1 MQKELYEIL
10 SEAKS
15 KNEAKKIINNNIDE
29 LDNLLS
35 EEMSNIEYSYKIDYG
50 KHYFPEKIHNGV
62 VYNEG
67 MYDSL
72 LVTLG
77 KGEGDNWWCVLFPP
91 LCLIEG
97 EESSDVEYKSIVSE
111 ILQKYLS

>member
-1 MQKELYEIL
+1 
-10 SEAKS
+10 
-15 KNEAKKIINNNIDE
+15 
-29 LDNLLS
+29 
-35 EEMSNIEYSYKIDYG
+35 MSNIEYSYKIDYG
-50 KHYFPEKIHNGV
+50 KHYIKKKIHNGV

-91 LCLIEG
+91 ICVLEADETNANNI
-97 EESSDVEYKSIVSE
+97 EYKSFIKE
-111 ILQKYLS
+111 LIKKYF